1 MPLPPPPHSSRPSS
15 RTTSVKNSTEN
26 LRAPPI
32 SIAHGTDDFGSGEG
46 QLLTGS
52 NSNTDH
58 TYNGSTAAHLNSN
71 LGYTDSTNA
80 AALKEDGEHASNC
93 NNLQQAHLPI
103 EYTAITAHRFSFM
116 ALSRYIFVSILT
128 LGLVPFICLYLPWL
142 RTYLIRVRCSYFR
155 DAEYVLVEAS
165 DGTYYEIK
173 VSVVE
178 PTGAS
183 MLSNPTSSPLFNPFP
198 AEPVVDP
205 HIDSHHHHH
214 HRHRSQHH
222 QITMDSEVKAGYA
235 ELNENEALHPHLPS
249 STVPSGQKGESE
261 AESLLQQNGEN
272 IIDVET
278 VPILKMLLDK
288 VVHPFYLFQ
297 AASVLIWTCE
307 EYYMYS
313 YVIAL
318 TSIASI
324 IWEIYSAKKN
334 ESSLRDL
341 LKEDADVT
349 VLRNNGFGTQ
359 SVPTVIRAQHLV
371 VGDAVLIQTNAPAV
385 ADMVLVQGEA
395 VVDESSLTG
404 ESVPVVKSAMGY
416 FDKKGELFAE
426 EKCKG
431 NMVFC
436 GSRVTELKPS
446 LYCFPDQTEKITASG
461 EAVVAIVVATGFNS
475 SKGELF
481 RGILYP
487 NKIDFKFH
495 RDSLVF
501 IGVLGV
507 IAIVAFFNRLIRS
520 LQQGYGAAWAV
531 LTSLDI
537 VTIAVPPA
545 LPLVL
550 TVGVSHAVSRLK
562 HKQIFCIAPIRVNY
576 AGRIDTFCWD
586 KTGTL
591 TTSKV
596 TFAGVD
602 RCRDAIFAG
611 LKKGLRRDGDG
622 DIERAIAVC
631 HSLNDVNGRLV
642 GSSVDLELFES
653 TRFRLVQNEP
663 TLTWNGHLL
672 PVLARVDRPSTM
684 QVTPTPQSTPVN
696 PNAPDSADASSAKPA
711 PSVTALSIN
720 IPKPHLLQEIVSSPT
735 GLAPPSFS
743 ISASPESLLILKR
756 FDFDAKLQRMSVLYK
771 PALSHRTPTS
781 AASPASPGSKPILP
795 WEAMTV
801 VTKGSPEAVRN
812 ICKKSSIPHDYH
824 SVYTHYATAGWYVL
838 AVAMKVLDGKPDEN
852 SSQQPPKAN
861 NATFG
866 KGLKKSS
873 SMRGFLMAKAEV
885 KAGIHPSASM
895 MMGSPLSGKYQA
907 KEPRSGAVLINT
919 AEDLAA
925 LTRDRVE
932 RDMKFLG
939 FILLQ
944 NPLKSESAAT
954 VSMLTEANIKS
965 VIITGDNV
973 MTGINIARQL
983 KLCNQAL
990 LIDVFDGVLGFRRLK
1005 ESILNPASIPG
1016 QDIHAASS
1024 IDSLN
1029 IEAPNSPQLA
1039 RIPQKSHTAN
1049 TEKSEAANE
1058 LLLRTARISVSGD
1071 MGAAPKIR
1079 IRSATF
1085 DKNDTHESC
1094 TKESF
1099 RVYPLEEIG
1108 RMQNQMP
1115 KGTEISVT
1123 GHALEMLIAT
1133 KDGWMTKE
1141 NLLGERFLDWLVLKG
1156 CVFGRMKPDQKT
1168 WIIERMM
1175 KLGRFVGMCGDGTND
1190 AGALKAAHVG
1200 LALSDAEASIVA
1212 PFTSAKKRVADVLHL
1227 IKEGRCALDISFMA
1241 FKYMFM
1247 YPLIQLSMTA
1257 TLNQVGS
1264 GLSNNQFL
1272 FDDLF
1277 VVLLLAFFMLRSGP
1291 SRVLS
1296 AHRPTDDL
1304 LSAQII
1310 YSVMGQFGIC
1320 TVMFALNYYTLT
1332 SEQSWFCSVETA
1344 SSGVDSN
1351 WLPLNSSAPY
1361 KISYPC
1367 YYIDPTNDA
1376 LGDMLIKSQENTV
1389 VWLFAHFQYA
1399 ILSLAFIFR
1408 SPHRRPLYT
1417 NALYIIQLLIVIGTM
1432 ILMQLSSEG
1441 WAGFEFMQT
1450 VFSIREGVKWEQ
1462 RTESLYIAAMNM
1474 VLSLIWETIFIEWLL
1489 RRRVESREVADRIK
1503 MENKIAKQAGI
1514 LVLSENEGMK
1524 AKRSALQQFGMLT
1537 GIIAS
1542 NKDATQPGGVGGGG
1556 GGGGTQNGATTNL
1569 AWEGYVQ
1576 SVVAAGAPKHTET
1589 RLDMASELR
1598 NAQSWCNMDRLDETH
1613 SVQPNS
1619 ARESE
1624 AIGDR
1629 FELEDGKDDTFE
1641 MGFDAWRE
1649 GRRQTMK

>member
-1 MPLPPPPHSSRPSS
+1 MPPPHSPRPSSRPSS

-32 SIAHGTDDFGSGEG
+32 SIAHGTDDFGSGDG
-46 QLLTGS
+46 HMLTGS

-58 TYNGSTAAHLNSN
+58 TYSGSTAAHLNSN
-71 LGYTDSTNA
+71 LGHTGPTNA
-80 AALKEDGEHASNC
+80 DLKEDAETPNIC
-93 NNLQQAHLPI
+93 NFQQAHLPI
-103 EYTAITAHRFSFM
+103 EYTAITAHCFSFM
-116 ALSRYIFVSILT
+116 ALSRYIVISILT

-173 VSVVE
+173 ICVVE

-183 MLSNPTSSPLFNPFP
+183 MLSNPTSSPF
-198 AEPVVDP
+198 
-205 HIDSHHHHH
+205 
-214 HRHRSQHH
+214 QHH
-222 QITMDSEVKAGYA
+222 QITIDSEGKAGYA
-235 ELNENEALHPHLPS
+235 ELKDNESLHPHLPS
-249 STVPSGQKGESE
+249 ATSTVQSGQKGFRYFEFRKQRYIYQDGPNCFMRVNSRLHINFEGIHPLRHGLSESE

-272 IIDVET
+272 VIDVET

-307 EYYMYS
+307 EYYLYS
-313 YVIAL
+313 YIIAL

-324 IWEIYSAKKN
+324 FWEIYSAKKN

-359 SVPTVIRAQHLV
+359 SVPTIIRAQHLV
-371 VGDAVLIQTNAPAV
+371 VGDAVLIQTNTPAV

-446 LYCFPDQTEKITASG
+446 LYCFPDQSDKTALG

-495 RDSLVF
+495 KDSLVF

-520 LQQGYGAAWAV
+520 LQQGYDAGWAV

-562 HKQIFCIAPIRVNY
+562 RKQIFCIAPIRVNY

-631 HSLNDVNGRLV
+631 HSLNDVNGRLI

-672 PVLARVDRPSTM
+672 PVLARVDRPATM
-684 QVTPTPQSTPVN
+684 HVTPTPQSTPVN
-696 PNAPDSADASSAKPA
+696 PNAPDSPDAATSKAGPL
-711 PSVTALSIN
+711 VTTLSIN
-720 IPKPHLLQEIVSSPT
+720 IPKPQLLQEMVSSPAT
-735 GLAPPSFS
+735 LSPPSFS

-781 AASPASPGSKPILP
+781 AASPSSPGSKPILP

-838 AVAMKVLDGKPDEN
+838 AVAMKVLDGKPDES
-852 SSQQPPKAN
+852 SSQQPPKSN
-861 NATFG
+861 TTFG

-885 KAGIHPSASM
+885 KAGMHPSASM

-907 KEPRSGAVLINT
+907 KEARGGAVLINT
-919 AEDLAA
+919 AEDLAT

-1016 QDIHAASS
+1016 QDLHAASS

-1029 IEAPNSPQLA
+1029 PETPNSPQLA
-1039 RIPQKSHTAN
+1039 RIPQKSHTTN
-1049 TEKSEAANE
+1049 TEKSEAVNE
-1058 LLLRTARISVSGD
+1058 LLLRPTRISVSDVGA
-1071 MGAAPKIR
+1071 AAPKIR
-1079 IRSATF
+1079 VRSATF
-1085 DKNDTHESC
+1085 TKNDTHEAY

-1115 KGTEISVT
+1115 NGTEISVT

-1212 PFTSAKKRVADVLHL
+1212 PFTSAKRRVADVLHL

-1296 AHRPTDDL
+1296 PHRPTDDL

-1310 YSVMGQFGIC
+1310 YSVMGQFAIC

-1344 SSGVDSN
+1344 RSGVNSS
-1351 WLPLNSSAPY
+1351 WLPLNSSAP
-1361 KISYPC
+1361 
-1367 YYIDPTNDA
+1367 IDPTNDA

-1389 VWLFAHFQYA
+1389 VWLFAHFQFA

-1408 SPHRRPLYT
+1408 SPHRKPLYT
-1417 NALYIIQLLIVIGTM
+1417 NVLYIIQLLIVMGTM
-1432 ILMQLSSEG
+1432 VLMQLSSEG

-1462 RTESLYIAAMNM
+1462 RTESLYIAAMNL

-1489 RRRVESREVADRIK
+1489 RKRVESREVVDRIK
-1503 MENKIAKQAGI
+1503 MENKFAKQAGI

-1537 GIIAS
+1537 GIISS
-1542 NKDATQPGGVGGGG
+1542 NKDSTHPGGGT
-1556 GGGGTQNGATTNL
+1556 TQNGATTNL

-1576 SVVAAGAPKHTET
+1576 SVVSAGAPKHTET

-1613 SVQPNS
+1613 SMQPNNV
-1619 ARESE
+1619 RESE

-1629 FELEDGKDDTFE
+1629 FELEDGKDDTFD